1 MITAN
6 LNKLDLNE
14 FQAESAPDQQ
24 CRATFPIFGA
34 LGTHNSAMVYFELES
49 GKNLGR
55 HTDSEE
61 EILLVLEGEVEVTVG
76 REKCKLGAGEIG
88 LVPTMLPHDLKN
100 IGKGQAR
107 VLGFFGAPN
116 IVATFD
122 NAWLPTHSRTVDTAL
137 LAGPVDEPVSR

>member
-6 LNKLDLNE
+6 LNELELNRFE
-14 FQAESAPDQQ
+14 AENDPAQQ
-24 CRATFPIFGA
+24 CEATFPIFGA
-34 LGTHNSAMVYFELES
+34 LGTRNSAMVYFELEE

-61 EILLVLEGEVEVTVG
+61 EILLILEGDVEVTVG
-76 REKCKLGAGEIG
+76 DETGRVSAGHIA
-88 LVPTMLPHDLKN
+88 LVPTMVPHDLRN
-100 IGKGQAR
+100 CGSGRAR

-122 NAWLPTHSRTVDTAL
+122 NVWLPTHSNVVDTSQLIQPAET
-137 LAGPVDEPVSR
+137 PVK